1 MRDMNY
7 IVNPKTIV
15 ETAKTINGYEKIKPF
30 LDKVNDVLLTAEGVA
45 GEWTLNQNPDEGFGS
60 SDTTFLIKDYID
72 CLIAEAGM
80 WGQLKTAFP
89 NGFLG
94 IVER

>member
-1 MRDMNY
+1 MNY

-15 ETAKTINGYEKIKPF
+15 ERAETINGYDKIKPF
-30 LDKVNDVLLTAEGVA
+30 LDKVDDVLLTAEDVA
-45 GEWTLNQNPDEGFGS
+45 AEWTLNQNPEEGFGS
-60 SDTTFLIKDYID
+60 SDTTFLLKDYID
-72 CLIAEAGM
+72 CLINEAGM

>member
-15 ETAKTINGYEKIKPF
+15 EIAETVNGYDKIKPF
-30 LDKVNDVLLTAEGVA
+30 LDKVDVLLTAKRVA
-45 GEWTLNQNPDEGFGS
+45 EEWTLNQNPDEGFGS
-60 SDTTFLIKDYID
+60 SDTTFVVKDYID
-72 CLIAEAGM
+72 CLIDEVIL